1 MNNIFKKNSVFLLI
15 IYEFY
20 NRSFVGKFIVLGICL

>member
-20 NRSFVGKFIVLGICL
+20 NIEVLSVSLSF